1 MGFQKQSGSN
11 ARNVKRNIV
20 NAALN
25 VAEVVCY
32 DRVNSKVI
40 EATSSSV
47 PKDVAGI
54 VATSTSLSDIVV
66 DVQLIDYNDEYVVN
80 TLNLSSLNHNYQ
92 RMALSNSGMVNNSG
106 SDIETTGVFMQTD
119 VIGIP
124 IEKRIKGVFVRPY
137 EPNNMAVR
145 TMSATG
151 DANGNDGL
159 IISTGTNTI
168 TLPSAVGRTGK
179 VITVKRNYAGGD
191 TIVVPERLETIDGG
205 TSFTLD
211 TDGQSFG
218 FISDGSNYHIIN

>member
-11 ARNVKRNIV
+11 ARNVTRNIV

-32 DRVNSKVI
+32 DRVNSKVV
-40 EATSSSV
+40 EATSSAV

-54 VATSTSLSDIVV
+54 VATTTSLADIVA
-66 DVQLIDYNDEYVVN
+66 DIQLIDYNDEYVVN
-80 TLNLSSLNHNYQ
+80 TLNLSSLSHNYQ

-106 SDIETTGVFMQTD
+106 SDIETTGIFMQTD
-119 VIGIP
+119 VIGAP
-124 IEKRIKGVFVRPY
+124 EEKRIKGVFVRPY

-151 DANGNDGL
+151 EVNGNDGL
-159 IISTGTNTI
+159 IISTGTITI

-179 VITVKRNYAGGD
+179 VITVKRNYAGGN
-191 TIVVPERLETIDGG
+191 TTVAPERLETIDGA